1 METIYTGT
9 IEDLLNNDQ
18 LMAELKAA
26 DQERPDL
33 MELTV
38 AEIVQYLAE
47 ESGAA
52 AMHQA
57 NVEAAIRCLMQKK

>member
-1 METIYTGT
+1 MKRIYTGT
-9 IEDLLNNDQ
+9 VEELLNNDV

-33 MELTV
+33 MELTE

-47 ESGAA
+47 EAA
-52 AMHQA
+52 AAATHQA
-57 NVEAAIRCLMQKK
+57 NVEAAIRCLMQKR